1 MNARRLSFLAV
12 AVISIIFWAACG
24 QVYRPVVIPCS
35 TGGVPGCPVETNPSP
50 ANFHAVLGISN
61 NAPGYSGE
69 AMQLDVAGDSVI
81 GETSFSTGS
90 APNAG
95 LNPTHATILPSDSR
109 VYVATAGSVF
119 GGGTDSIESFNPV
132 FQSTQGT
139 GFGAVS
145 TLGLPSQSTSIVAIS
160 EAANVVTVTLGTALS
175 NLVAGS
181 AIVIGNQAVTGYNGT
196 FAIVAITGTTLQYVN
211 TVTGLAPATGGTAS
225 VPPQPVFVNSTQNT
239 AMYVAN
245 YNTNS
250 VSAIN
255 TTSNVVVN
263 SALVGTNPVS
273 LAETPNGLKMYVAN
287 QGSNTV
293 SSLNP
298 VDLSANT
305 VTGFTGVNPVW
316 VLARGDSQKVYVLTQ
331 GDGQLVTIDVAT
343 DTVTSSLPVG
353 AGANFIFFD
362 PNLNRLYVTNPVT
375 GMVYVFSD
383 TGPNDTPT
391 QLAAISMTA
400 GANPPCKTACTPVS
414 VTALLDGSRFYVA
427 SYQTPATCPDP
438 TVSGACVVPNLTVF
452 DANSM
457 TVKYPSAPSMTLLTW
472 PPAVPNQFAVAPQP
486 YCATAPVYPALY
498 SPGVPRFRMFTAAAA
513 DSSRVYVSMCDA
525 GAIAIVNTTGANTN
539 NSGSPLP
546 PDTLVID
553 ALTRQEANSTTA
565 LQPPIF
571 LFMGQ

>member
-1 MNARRLSFLAV
+1 MNARRLSLLAV
-12 AVISIIFWAACG
+12 AVVSIVFWAACG

-61 NAPGYSGE
+61 NVPGYSGE

-95 LNPTHATILPSDSR
+95 LNPTHAAILPSDSR

-119 GGGTDSIESFNPV
+119 PGGTDSIESFSPV

-175 NLVAGS
+175 NVVAGS

-196 FAIVAITGTTLQYVN
+196 FAIVAIAGSTLQYVD
-211 TVTGLAPATGGTAS
+211 TVTGLAPSSGGTAS
-225 VPPQPVFVNSTQNT
+225 VPPQPVFVNSSQNT

-273 LAETPNGLKMYVAN
+273 LAETPNGLKLYVAN

-298 VDLSANT
+298 VDMTPNV
-305 VTGFTGVNPVW
+305 VTGFTGVTPVW
-316 VLARGDSQKVYVLTQ
+316 VVARGDSQKVYVITE

-383 TGPNDTPT
+383 TGTNDTPT

-400 GANPPCKTACTPVS
+400 GANPPCQSACKPVS

-438 TVSGACVVPNLTVF
+438 TVPGACVVPLLTVF

-457 TVKYPSAPSMTLLTW
+457 TLKYPSTPSMTLLTW
-472 PPAVPNQFAVAPQP
+472 PPFMTNQYAVPPQA
-486 YCATAPVYPALY
+486 YCATASLYPSLY
-498 SPGVPRFRMFTAAAA
+498 TPSTPRFRMFTAAAA
-513 DSSRVYVSMCDA
+513 DSSRVYVSVCDA
-525 GAIAIVNTTGANTN
+525 GAIAVVNTTGANTN

-546 PDTLVID
+546 PDTLVSD
-553 ALTRQEANSTTA
+553 ALTLPEANSTTA
-565 LQPPIF
+565 LQTPIF
-571 LFMGQ
+571 LLMGQ